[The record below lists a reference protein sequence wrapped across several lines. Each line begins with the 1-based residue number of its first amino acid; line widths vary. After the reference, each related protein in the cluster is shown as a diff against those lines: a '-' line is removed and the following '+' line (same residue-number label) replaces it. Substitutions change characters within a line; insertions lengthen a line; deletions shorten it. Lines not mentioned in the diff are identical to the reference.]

1 MLQSFAP
8 WKSALNAAIALIERG
23 LVPDALTRFGIRRL
37 LAMRLRDEDK
47 GDQTAQDLA
56 LQGLVEEL
64 RASPVALHTDK
75 ANEQHY
81 ELPPAFFQRIMGRY
95 LKYSAGYWPPG
106 VETLSDAEAA
116 MLALTGER
124 AQLADGQRILELGCG
139 WGSLTLWMAER
150 FPNARILAVSNSR
163 PQREFIEAECRRR
176 GLGNIQVVTADMND
190 FATEQRFERVVSVEM
205 LEHLRNYERLLQ
217 RIAGWLKPAG
227 KLFVHVFSHRRFAYP
242 FETEGAD
249 NWMGRYFFTGGLMPS
264 HDLLAHFQQDLVLE
278 ERWRIN
284 GRHYQRT
291 AEAWLANQ
299 DQHRAELLALFTAVY
314 GPDQA
319 ARWFQRWR
327 AFFMA
332 CAELFGYRDGE
343 EWGVSHYRFC
353 KPPGRASAT

>member
-1 MLQSFAP
+1 MNI
-8 WKSALNAAIALIERG
+8 ALELIERG
-23 LVPDALTRFGIRRL
+23 WVPDALTRMGIRHL
-37 LAMRLRDEDK
+37 LATRLRDEDK
-47 GDQTAQDLA
+47 GDPAAQDLA
-56 LQGLVEEL
+56 LQRLLAEL
-64 RASPVALHTDK
+64 RASPMALHTDK

-124 AQLADGQRILELGCG
+124 AQLAAGQRILELGCG

-150 FPNARILAVSNSR
+150 YPNARIQAVSNSR

-176 GLGNIQVVTADMND
+176 GIGNVQVFTADMND
-190 FATEQRFERVVSVEM
+190 FATDQRFDRVVSVEM
-205 LEHLRNYERLLQ
+205 FEHMRNYQRLLQ
-217 RIAGWLKPAG
+217 RIAGWLQPGG

-249 NWMGRYFFTGGLMPS
+249 NWMGRCFFTGGLMPS
-264 HDLLAHFQQDLVLE
+264 HDLLTHFQEDLTLE
-278 ERWRIN
+278 ERWRLN

-299 DQHRAELLALFTAVY
+299 DQHRAELLALFAAVY

-327 AFFMA
+327 VFFMA
-332 CAELFGYRDGE
+332 CAELFGYGGGE
-343 EWGVSHYRFC
+343 EWGVSHYRFGQ
-353 KPPGRASAT
+353 PPGRAGGA